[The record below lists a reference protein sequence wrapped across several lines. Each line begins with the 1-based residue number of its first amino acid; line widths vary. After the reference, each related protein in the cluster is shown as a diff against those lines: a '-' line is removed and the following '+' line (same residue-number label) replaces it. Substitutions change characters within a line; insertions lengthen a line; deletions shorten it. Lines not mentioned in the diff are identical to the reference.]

1 MISRILILAP
11 GGLLFYSKNF
21 LIEEPMPNS
30 IATDDDLIGGFL
42 TAISSFAKEIKSG
55 EVRALNFRNV
65 NFIYSHDTQYGCI
78 FILIADIFDLE
89 EEVRERLEL
98 MKEEFIKRYSSYL
111 ENFNGRVSQ
120 FQEFDEFVEENI
132 FIPPKILLIG
142 ENGVG
147 KTTIM
152 DLFPGE
158 TILEID
164 EDTIEV
170 IEKYVGVSGIGNLKQ
185 FLIREVNLE
194 DVVNNSKLY
203 KPLLNS
209 TDIICMVTN
218 SAASNL
224 SRTKRLFS
232 QLQPL
237 VKNTDLFLIA
247 NFQDLKDTSFEP
259 KKIEESFSIKTYGL
273 SAINEDAQ
281 KDILLIFKEILNTSI
296 VEKIK

>member
-11 GGLLFYSKNF
+11 GGVLFYSKNF

-194 DVVNNSKLY
+194 DVV
-203 KPLLNS
+203 
-209 TDIICMVTN
+209 
-218 SAASNL
+218 L
-224 SRTKRLFS
+224 S
-232 QLQPL
+232 
-237 VKNTDLFLIA
+237 LIH
-247 NFQDLKDTSFEP
+247 
-259 KKIEESFSIKTYGL
+259 I
-273 SAINEDAQ
+273 
-281 KDILLIFKEILNTSI
+281 
-296 VEKIK
+296 